1 MIQPVAHFSSII
13 FYSLFLVVPSFS
25 FAAELPKATQ
35 AILKKHALP
44 ERILSG
50 LDQELTLPREWI
62 DAARKE
68 GNLRVLSTMD
78 PNQAERFFL
87 PFKERY
93 PFLKLQYSRGSEE
106 TRIVRTLV
114 ALRSGKHVTDVLTGL
129 SGAYFMYKEA
139 NALEDLR
146 NIPTWNNNP
155 PETKDSDGLWV
166 GQDLRYWCMSYNTR
180 KVKNEDLPKKWED
193 LVSNPFWRNG
203 NLGIG
208 NRPQLWVLMLWSTKG
223 ESWTRDFL
231 MKLFNDVKPQRRKEG
246 TNAILEL
253 NIAGEFLGAIPAATY
268 RVKQKA
274 DAGAPVSLVCPE
286 PIPLMVNEWV
296 ILKRRYPISMPPA

>member
-1 MIQPVAHFSSII
+1 M
-13 FYSLFLVVPSFS
+13 
-25 FAAELPKATQ
+25 
-35 AILKKHALP
+35 
-44 ERILSG
+44 
-50 LDQELTLPREWI
+50 
-62 DAARKE
+62 
-68 GNLRVLSTMD
+68 
-78 PNQAERFFL
+78 

-203 NLGIG
+203 NLAIG
-208 NRPQLWVLMLWSTKG
+208 NRPQLWVLMLWNTKG

-246 TNAILEL
+246 DECDF
-253 NIAGEFLGAIPAATY
+253 GVEY
-268 RVKQKA
+268 R
-274 DAGAPVSLVCPE
+274 
-286 PIPLMVNEWV
+286 
-296 ILKRRYPISMPPA
+296 R